1 MDGVSPKFVLP
12 ETFDGVKMEITGQLG
27 MIWELVKAPVIV
39 PLLQLAVY
47 ICLLMSIMLLCER
60 VYMGIVIVLVKLF
73 WKKPEK
79 RYKFEPIHDDEEL
92 GSSNFPVVLVQIPM
106 FNEREVYKLSIGAA
120 SGLSWPSDRLVI
132 QVLDDSTDP
141 TVKQMVETECQR
153 WASKGINITYQIRE
167 NRVGYKAGA
176 LKEGLK
182 RSYVKHCEYVVIF
195 DADFQPEPDFLR
207 RSIPFLVHNPNIAL
221 VQARWRFVNS
231 DECLLTRMQ
240 EMSLDYHFTVEQEV
254 GSSTHAFFGF
264 NGTAGIWRIAAINEA
279 GGWKDRTTV
288 EDMDLAV
295 RASLRGW
302 KFLYLG
308 DLQVKSE
315 LPSTFRAFRFQ
326 QHRWSCGPANLF
338 RKMVMEIIRNKKVRF
353 WKKVYVIYS
362 FFFVRKVIAHW
373 VTFCFYCVV
382 LPLTILVPEVKVPI
396 WGSVYIPSIITVLN
410 SVGTPRSIHLLFYW
424 ILFENVMSLHRTKA
438 TLIGLFEAGRANEWV
453 VTAKLGSGQGA
464 KGNTKG
470 LKKFPRIFK
479 LPDRLNT
486 LELGFAAFLF
496 VCGCYDYAHGKN
508 NYFIYLQCPFSSVGL
523 GGSGLMSPVSIYRR
537 MIQQRMYDEYRARY
551 LRAREDTISKLPDP
565 LSCPTSRQ
573 RMLSVLVFC
582 PIGGKPF
589 CLSVPNLDL
598 DSSEFP
604 DYDTFVTFIDELLA
618 FSREENSLL
627 YKVKLSLRKEDE
639 NDQYCVTRWIDSV
652 ANPKLNHLD
661 VECVLVNR
669 KFLEVV
675 PQSLYIQCDTLVYL
689 RLHRVSFGELKSVS
703 LPCLKTMR
711 DGFVDVFE
719 REGTGVFIDA
729 PRLKYLKFEDDLSD
743 VKVITN
749 SVSLEKVN
757 VAFVFGEN
765 DFAHVIDLPKRN
777 MVSNFFNSI
786 SGVKEMKISLY
797 TMEFLDYNWVWES
810 YDPLP
815 QFCNVSTLKVTFSV
829 LNLDMMMPTLLESF
843 PNLKSLVLKL
853 DDPSSE
859 KAANIKRFNGGS
871 VDMEVARYF
880 LEKSQVLKKLFS
892 RPDLMEERFSKQ
904 QRMYD
909 ESYIRAREDTISNL
923 PDSLLCQILSYLPTK
938 DTVGTSV
945 LSHRWKSVWLLV
957 PNLDLSSSEFRH
969 YDTFVSFID
978 KLLAFSREE
987 NSLLYKVKL
996 SLQKEDGNDQSC
1008 VTRWIDSVA
1017 NPKLDHLDV
1026 ECTLANRKFLE
1037 VIPQSLYVCDTLV
1050 YLRLHRVS
1058 LGELESVSLPCLKT
1072 MRLEHNVYA
1081 SDASLELLISSPPAL
1096 EDLSVSLT
1104 SFHVDYL
1111 LDSGVLI
1118 DAPRLKYLK
1127 FDDDLSDFK
1136 IITTNTVSL
1145 EKVNVAFVFGEH
1157 DFIDLV
1163 DLTKRNMVS
1172 GFFKSIS
1179 GVKEMKISSYT
1190 MEFLDF
1196 NRQDELYDPLPQ
1208 FCNVSTLKVAF
1219 YVSNL
1224 DMMLPTLLESFPNLK
1239 SLVLKLDYYDPSR
1252 EEEAA
1257 DVRLS
1262 SVVVPQCLLSSLES
1276 VKIKRFN
1283 RGPVYMEVA
1292 RYFLENSQVLKKL
1305 VLEFRCLV
1313 VEDGFNMLRELI
1325 ALPRRSSSC
1334 QVLLC

>member
-47 ICLLMSIMLLCER
+47 ICLLMSLMLLCER

-141 TVKQMVETECQR
+141 TVKQMVEMECQR

-221 VQARWRFVNS
+221 VQARWIFVNS

-410 SVGTPRSIHLLFYW
+410 SVGTPSFFFVRKVIAHWVTFCFYCVVLPLTILVPEVKVPIWGSVYIPSIITVLNSVGTPRSIHLLFYW

-453 VTAKLGSGQGA
+453 VTAKLGSGQSA
-464 KGNTKG
+464 KRNTKG

-496 VCGCYDYAHGKN
+496 VCGCYDYVHGKN
-508 NYFIYLQCPFSSVGL
+508 NYFIYLFLQTMSFFISGL
-523 GGSGLMSPVSIYRR
+523 GW
-537 MIQQRMYDEYRARY
+537 
-551 LRAREDTISKLPDP
+551 
-565 LSCPTSRQ
+565 
-573 RMLSVLVFC
+573 
-582 PIGGKPF
+582 IGTY
-589 CLSVPNLDL
+589 VP
-598 DSSEFP
+598 
-604 DYDTFVTFIDELLA
+604 
-618 FSREENSLL
+618 
-627 YKVKLSLRKEDE
+627 
-639 NDQYCVTRWIDSV
+639 
-652 ANPKLNHLD
+652 
-661 VECVLVNR
+661 
-669 KFLEVV
+669 
-675 PQSLYIQCDTLVYL
+675 
-689 RLHRVSFGELKSVS
+689 
-703 LPCLKTMR
+703 
-711 DGFVDVFE
+711 
-719 REGTGVFIDA
+719 
-729 PRLKYLKFEDDLSD
+729 
-743 VKVITN
+743 
-749 SVSLEKVN
+749 
-757 VAFVFGEN
+757 
-765 DFAHVIDLPKRN
+765 
-777 MVSNFFNSI
+777 
-786 SGVKEMKISLY
+786 
-797 TMEFLDYNWVWES
+797 
-810 YDPLP
+810 
-815 QFCNVSTLKVTFSV
+815 
-829 LNLDMMMPTLLESF
+829 
-843 PNLKSLVLKL
+843 
-853 DDPSSE
+853 
-859 KAANIKRFNGGS
+859 
-871 VDMEVARYF
+871 
-880 LEKSQVLKKLFS
+880 SQ
-892 RPDLMEERFSKQ
+892 
-904 QRMYD
+904 
-909 ESYIRAREDTISNL
+909 
-923 PDSLLCQILSYLPTK
+923 
-938 DTVGTSV
+938 
-945 LSHRWKSVWLLV
+945 
-957 PNLDLSSSEFRH
+957 
-969 YDTFVSFID
+969 
-978 KLLAFSREE
+978 
-987 NSLLYKVKL
+987 
-996 SLQKEDGNDQSC
+996 
-1008 VTRWIDSVA
+1008 
-1017 NPKLDHLDV
+1017 
-1026 ECTLANRKFLE
+1026 
-1037 VIPQSLYVCDTLV
+1037 
-1050 YLRLHRVS
+1050 
-1058 LGELESVSLPCLKT
+1058 
-1072 MRLEHNVYA
+1072 
-1081 SDASLELLISSPPAL
+1081 
-1096 EDLSVSLT
+1096 
-1104 SFHVDYL
+1104 
-1111 LDSGVLI
+1111 
-1118 DAPRLKYLK
+1118 
-1127 FDDDLSDFK
+1127 
-1136 IITTNTVSL
+1136 
-1145 EKVNVAFVFGEH
+1145 
-1157 DFIDLV
+1157 
-1163 DLTKRNMVS
+1163 
-1172 GFFKSIS
+1172 
-1179 GVKEMKISSYT
+1179 
-1190 MEFLDF
+1190 
-1196 NRQDELYDPLPQ
+1196 
-1208 FCNVSTLKVAF
+1208 
-1219 YVSNL
+1219 
-1224 DMMLPTLLESFPNLK
+1224 
-1239 SLVLKLDYYDPSR
+1239 
-1252 EEEAA
+1252 
-1257 DVRLS
+1257 
-1262 SVVVPQCLLSSLES
+1262 
-1276 VKIKRFN
+1276 
-1283 RGPVYMEVA
+1283 
-1292 RYFLENSQVLKKL
+1292 
-1305 VLEFRCLV
+1305 
-1313 VEDGFNMLRELI
+1313 
-1325 ALPRRSSSC
+1325 
-1334 QVLLC
+1334 